1 MISGTLNFTSA
12 DVSLFPY
19 LCGFESQ
26 ITGTLSPWCGVFS
39 DAELKQ
45 YEYAQDLRYYF
56 GVGPGVDLP
65 SKMML
70 PFLNSLVGLLAQGPG
85 INGTFANGTSYVLPD
100 IITAFLNDGQITELG
115 AATGVWDDSA
125 VLSGLAI
132 PDDWTYIAS
141 HFVSMRG
148 TVAFERLTCEVDAPV
163 KVKARNEPQGL
174 TTVSKKKAVTL
185 TICPTES
192 GFFQSVTST
201 PVVVAPEWTTSTI
214 LSTKVYTIR
223 SCKPEA
229 TNCPVGKVTSTVYST
244 TTVCP
249 VTATE
254 TGGASATGGSASGSG
269 SSVGSGPG
277 SSSIQTGSISG
288 SGVKSTSS
296 GSGSGSVSSTG
307 SLTAPFSSSTLA
319 SSTGVYSNTTST
331 SSFSSYPNATSVYS
345 YSNTTSSATSSATS
359 TPTSGL
365 TNQTYIRILL
375 NDAVYPVSSCQDGP
389 GKSCLLSKYVSFIQA
404 NLDAVGDLKERCNVT
419 ASGSPDTLKGAS
431 FFTDL
436 SDSWLA
442 SVVP

>member
-1 MISGTLNFTSA
+1 MISGTLNFTTA

-26 ITGTLSPWCGVFS
+26 ITGKLSPWCGVFS

-148 TVAFERLTCEVDAPV
+148 TVTFERLTCAVPV
-163 KVKARNEPQGL
+163 KIKARNELQGL
-174 TTVSKKKAVTL
+174 TTVTKKKAVTI
-185 TICPTES
+185 TICPTDT
-192 GFFQSVTST
+192 GLFPSVTST
-201 PVVVAPEWTTSTI
+201 PAVVPPEWITSTI
-214 LSTKVYTIR
+214 LYTKVYTIT
-223 SCKPEA
+223 SCKPEV
-229 TNCPVGKVTSTVYST
+229 TNCPVGKVTSTVYT
-244 TTVCP
+244 TTTICP
-249 VTATE
+249 VAATE
-254 TGGASATGGSASGSG
+254 TGGASSATGGSASRSG
-269 SSVGSGPG
+269 SIVGSGPG
-277 SSSIQTGSISG
+277 SSIRTGSISG

-296 GSGSGSVSSTG
+296 GSGSGSVSSPGSG

-319 SSTGVYSNTTST
+319 SSTGVYSNTAST
-331 SSFSSYPNATSVYS
+331 SSFSSDPNATSTYS
-345 YSNTTSSATSSATS
+345 YSNATSSATSSATS
-359 TPTSGL
+359 MPTSGS

-375 NDAVYPVSSCQDGP
+375 NDAVYPVPSCQDGP

-404 NLDAVGDLKERCNVT
+404 RLDAVGDLKERCNVT

>member
-1 MISGTLNFTSA
+1 MISGTLNFTTA

-56 GVGPGVDLP
+56 GIGPGVDLP

-115 AATGVWDDSA
+115 AATGVWDDST

-148 TVAFERLTCEVDAPV
+148 TVAFERLTCEVAAPAKF
-163 KVKARNEPQGL
+163 KVRNEPQGL
-174 TTVSKKKAVTL
+174 TTVTKKKAVTI

-201 PVVVAPEWTTSTI
+201 PAVIAPEWTTSTI
-214 LSTKVYTIR
+214 LTTKVYTIT
-223 SCKPEA
+223 SCKSEV
-229 TNCPVGKVTSTVYST
+229 TNCPVGKVTSTIYTT

-254 TGGASATGGSASGSG
+254 TRGASSATGGSAAVSG
-269 SSVGSGPG
+269 SSVGSG
-277 SSSIQTGSISG
+277 S
-288 SGVKSTSS
+288 
-296 GSGSGSVSSTG
+296 G

-319 SSTGVYSNTTST
+319 SSTGVYA
-331 SSFSSYPNATSVYS
+331 NATSTLSISNYLNATSTYS
-345 YSNTTSSATSSATS
+345 YSNTTSSAISSATA
-359 TPTSGL
+359 TPTSGS

-375 NDAVYPVSSCQDGP
+375 NDAVYPVPSCQDGP

-404 NLDAVGDLKERCNVT
+404 KLDAVGDLKERCNVT
-419 ASGSPDTLKGAS
+419 TSGSPDTLKGAS
-431 FFTDL
+431 FFSDL